1 MSLAHGQHPL
11 SAPTPSPSP
20 HHPVSAPASFLSYM
34 APTTCVHVCVSACVC
49 MCTSGMQGP
58 HLPLRSGPSKNP
70 PHQAFPYTGRPFSP
84 PPLLILSP
92 PGLSLL
98 WPSRC
103 PAHTLHL
110 LTTGRDPRL
119 PDEWAT
125 EHPTTGVG
133 GPAGQELLALAWGR
147 RRCRNLKWPPAQTCP
162 LPLRTSLTPAAH
174 CDLPSEH
181 HLVTRSARMS
191 TCLPAL
197 GSHFVPGS
205 GLQRPSRHR
214 ACPVGCTGKLQAHVG
229 VMHTGTSLSVLPS
242 AGNLPF
248 HLDVNSLL

>member
-1 MSLAHGQHPL
+1 MSLAHGQRPP

-20 HHPVSAPASFLSYM
+20 HHSVSTPASFLSYM
-34 APTTCVHVCVSACVC
+34 APTVCVRVRECKRVHVYKRHARP
-49 MCTSGMQGP
+49 TSPPQVW
-58 HLPLRSGPSKNP
+58 SQQNP
-70 PHQAFPYTGRPFSP
+70 PPQAFLYTGRPFSP
-84 PPLLILSP
+84 PPLFILSP

-98 WPSRC
+98 RPSRC
-103 PAHTLHL
+103 PAHTLCL
-110 LTTGRDPRL
+110 LTAGRDPRL

-125 EHPTTGVG
+125 EHPTTGLG

-162 LPLRTSLTPAAH
+162 LPLRTSLTPATH

-205 GLQRPSRHR
+205 GLQRSSRHR

-229 VMHTGTSLSVLPS
+229 VIHTGTSLSVLPS

-248 HLDVNSLL
+248 HLDVHSLL